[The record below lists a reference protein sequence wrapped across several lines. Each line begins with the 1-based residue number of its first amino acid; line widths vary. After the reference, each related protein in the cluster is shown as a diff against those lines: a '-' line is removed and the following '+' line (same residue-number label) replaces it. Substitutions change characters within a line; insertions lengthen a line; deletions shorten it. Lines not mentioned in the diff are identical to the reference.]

1 MTVPGALALS
11 ALFLMTAPTLGAQL
25 ISIKTVPIAQGDQFN
40 VFPSLNQG
48 MGGVAIG
55 LPDTLLDPFRNPA
68 KGGRLSIA
76 RFFGSPMVYGVSND
90 AGGGRTLPVAAIAPL
105 GSWFGGLSLAVQ
117 EVDPSRPPGSVLM
130 GPPPPG
136 VVVRGPLPIVVTPPA
151 PESHGNAYVFALVG
165 KTLPKQQVSLA
176 ASFSWARLN
185 AMDGVDLLYPG
196 SQSINQFGHEVD
208 VRAGLLKEW
217 AGERALDAVV
227 LHNHV
232 GMSQDVSYLDLFWDP
247 GTQSVQQRGRVDHE
261 LDRTDTWGL
270 ALQYARPLTAS
281 GWRIG
286 WLATGNL
293 MSHPKI
299 PNYELMNIPRD
310 PGHSH
315 AYQVGVG
322 VARVSGP
329 ATFGLDAVYEPI
341 WSDTWAAAAAP
352 TATGAGDTIPVGGKT
367 IENRFHFSN
376 FQFRM
381 GIGRDIVLGGR
392 PRGATWQLGLA
403 AHTVHYWLVQ
413 SDFVQSAVRPQEEWW
428 VEWTPTWGL
437 TLRFPELELR
447 YNGRVTKGTG
457 RPSTQ
462 STPTFLADAAG
473 VRSGDLLVAPSGP
486 ITLQGVSVVTHQI
499 SLSLPLH

>member
-1 MTVPGALALS
+1 MSQARCPMTVLGPLALS
-11 ALFLMTAPTLGAQL
+11 ALFLITAQPLGAQL
-25 ISIKTVPIAQGDQFN
+25 ISIKTLPVAQGDQFD

-48 MGGVAIG
+48 MGGVSIA

-68 KGGRLSIA
+68 KGGRLSTP
-76 RFFGSPMVYGVSND
+76 RFLGSPIVYGVSNN
-90 AGGGRTLPVAAIAPL
+90 AGGGRTLPVAVIAPL
-105 GSWFGGLSLAVQ
+105 GSWFGALSIAVQ
-117 EVDPSRPPGSVLM
+117 EVDPSTPPGSVLM

-136 VVVRGPLPIVVTPPA
+136 VVVQGPLPIVVTPPA
-151 PESHGNAYVFALVG
+151 PESHGNAYVFALIG
-165 KTLPKQQVSLA
+165 KTLP
-176 ASFSWARLN
+176 
-185 AMDGVDLLYPG
+185 
-196 SQSINQFGHEVD
+196 
-208 VRAGLLKEW
+208 
-217 AGERALDAVV
+217 
-227 LHNHV
+227 
-232 GMSQDVSYLDLFWDP
+232 QDVSYLDLFWDP
-247 GTQSVQQRGRVDHE
+247 GTQSVQQRPRVDHE

-299 PNYELMNIPRD
+299 PNYALMNIPRD

-352 TATGAGDTIPVGGKT
+352 TATSAGDTIPVGGRT

-381 GIGRDIVLGGR
+381 GIGRDIVLSGR
-392 PRGATWQLGLA
+392 PRGATWQ
-403 AHTVHYWLVQ
+403 
-413 SDFVQSAVRPQEEWW
+413 
-428 VEWTPTWGL
+428 
-437 TLRFPELELR
+437 
-447 YNGRVTKGTG
+447 
-457 RPSTQ
+457 
-462 STPTFLADAAG
+462 
-473 VRSGDLLVAPSGP
+473 
-486 ITLQGVSVVTHQI
+486 
-499 SLSLPLH
+499 